1 MKSTLYLVSCIFCC
15 LILAPGSS
23 SSSSPSSLAG
33 DPNNL
38 VAAMISE
45 NLIVK
50 EGSIAN
56 VDIIGLC
63 CDPQKKM
70 PMCYGNNPGAPYIV
84 AYVPEGYGQT
94 TINSP
99 LNYYSFPPS
108 PSSVGG
114 DNRSRS
120 YRFGP
125 NEAVVIVGK
134 TPPSKSTYYSFDTY
148 VSLRCVTG
156 NCFAGATPDFLND
169 YKRRFASMVD
179 ALSNHTIW
187 TAGTPGGVAGDSFGK
202 DTMIIITSDRSTERR
217 IREAARKAAYSELII
232 NTIIL
237 PAEIARL
244 GLDYGK
250 DEIAM
255 LFRLAVWDDT
265 YINNPP
271 LRVFRVAST
280 ASVLDPFPTPALTPR
295 GGKSVSEKVRF
306 GTAVS
311 ALRSA
316 ILQQY
321 GGYTA
326 TEYKTD
332 IWVQEGRESLALDTN
347 RVFNGYDVLGDNH
360 DAFYLRIPDLAGGKP
375 ADKGHTFSLDNSQD
389 DFIIVYGVNHTKA
402 GFTTYSSISTYRHA
416 MLNGSESKWIEPD
429 GTSAVLYLKN
439 SPYAN
444 QARYLYVMRV
454 ARSCADTNGNGELC
468 MELPECVGCPANCN
482 PECKTTGADDLF
494 LSVRGY
500 LEPATG
506 VGPSYD
512 EIIWDSAI
520 HFKK

>member
-1 MKSTLYLVSCIFCC
+1 MKNMISRLAFIFYCMILVVCC
-15 LILAPGSS
+15 SS
-23 SSSSPSSLAG
+23 SSSLSSMVG

-38 VAAMISE
+38 VASMISD

-50 EGSIAN
+50 EGFIKN
-56 VDIIGLC
+56 MDIIGLC
-63 CDPQKKM
+63 CDPEKQM

-84 AYVPEGYGQT
+84 AYVPEGYGQS

-99 LNYYSFPPS
+99 LNYYSFPPV
-108 PSSVGG
+108 PSSVND

-134 TPPSKSTYYSFDTY
+134 TPPSKAIYYSFNTY
-148 VSLRCVTG
+148 VGLRCVTG
-156 NCFAGATPDFLND
+156 NCYAGATPDFPND

-187 TAGTPGGVAGDSFGK
+187 TTGTPEGYAGDSFDK
-202 DTMIIITSDRSTERR
+202 DTMIIITSDRNTDRR
-217 IREAARKAAYSELII
+217 IREAAQKAAYSELII
-232 NTIIL
+232 NTVIL

-255 LFRLAVWDDT
+255 VFRLAVWDDA
-265 YINNPP
+265 YINDPP

-280 ASVLDPFPTPALTPR
+280 ESVLDPFPTPAITPR
-295 GGKSVSEKVRF
+295 GGKNVSEKVRF

-311 ALRSA
+311 ALRSS

-321 GGYTA
+321 SDYTA

-332 IWVQEGRESLALDTN
+332 IWVPEGRESLALDAN
-347 RVFNGYDVLGDNH
+347 GVFNGYDVVADNH

-375 ADKGHTFSLDNSQD
+375 ADRGNTFSLDNSPD
-389 DFIIVYGVNHTKA
+389 DFIIVYGVNHSKA

-416 MLNGSESKWIEPD
+416 MLNGGGSTWIEPD
-429 GTSAVLYLKN
+429 GTSAVSYLKD
-439 SPYAN
+439 SPYAD
-444 QARYLYVMRV
+444 QAQYLYVMRI
-454 ARSCADTNGNGELC
+454 ARSCASTNGNGELC
-468 MELPECVGCPANCN
+468 MELPECAGCPMNCK

-494 LSVRGY
+494 LGVRGY

-520 HFKK
+520 HFKR